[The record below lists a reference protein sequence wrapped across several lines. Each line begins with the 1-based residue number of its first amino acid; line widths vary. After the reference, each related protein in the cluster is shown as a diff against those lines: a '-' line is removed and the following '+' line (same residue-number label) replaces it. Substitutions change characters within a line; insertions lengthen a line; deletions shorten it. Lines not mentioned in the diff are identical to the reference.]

1 MQTAR
6 HDGVS
11 LLNGYVWAELNIL
24 EVAQWADDIGVS
36 VHILFSLLL
45 FLLSFFSSNTQGGSC
60 MPGRLAGIIET
71 SERGPWICFDMVGLI
86 CCIGLKST
94 DTITKTWSK
103 AYHKV

>member
-1 MQTAR
+1 
-6 HDGVS
+6 
-11 LLNGYVWAELNIL
+11 
-24 EVAQWADDIGVS
+24 
-36 VHILFSLLL
+36 
-45 FLLSFFSSNTQGGSC
+45 
-60 MPGRLAGIIET
+60 MPWRLAGIIET